1 MKRCLETDTHTQG
14 EHHVKM
20 KEETPQV
27 MLPQAKEHLDF
38 WIGLFLLWHSFT
50 YKYTHT
56 HTHTHTHQ
64 FMHLP
69 SHVHMLQIH
78 AHTHTYTHTHTPVR
92 APSFTCTYDPGTCT
106 HTLKSSLTLSEV
118 LPKIQLLTE
127 VAWFAQLWECSS
139 VTWEGS
145 IPLPSIRINQMV
157 LPQLPAMG
165 TANSHVHFYMAFC
178 MGWEE
183 TSMYTS
189 GSYLSSWSE
198 VMICQ
203 CFKRKIHGYEVIIWP
218 NP

>member
-1 MKRCLETDTHTQG
+1 
-14 EHHVKM
+14 
-20 KEETPQV
+20 
-27 MLPQAKEHLDF
+27 
-38 WIGLFLLWHSFT
+38 
-50 YKYTHT
+50 
-56 HTHTHTHQ
+56 
-64 FMHLP
+64 MHLP

-92 APSFTCTYDPGTCT
+92 APSFTCTYAPGTCT

-139 VTWEGS
+139 VTREGS